1 MSKCYF
7 HFAQHVLYLMFVV
20 QLSTFVYEALSVSV
34 MANVL
39 MNPLI
44 SLNYK
49 GLEEIPPSM
58 INCLLTANVQHLH
71 MKGNRLTELPESIHL
86 LENLKVLYLQSN
98 RIKLLPNAVG
108 ALKNLELLDVSFN
121 YLESLPAE
129 IGGLKKLKKLYAFS
143 NRLRELP
150 KSIEALQNL
159 EVLGIMKNELSSL
172 PPGVGRL
179 TELVELN
186 VDSNY
191 LTHLPK
197 ELCNLNR
204 LQELSAAT
212 NNLMSIPQDLGRI
225 KTLVNIFVDNNPLL
239 NWLPLSLKSKKG
251 KINIGLNRCGICDLP
266 VHTVRAYQQ
275 VNIKWKKSE
284 TSTILPK
291 EISHTMCPANMAAL
305 SLPLLHS
312 ARIRDLSTDGV
323 EATVSLTHDAKFVIR
338 VPTLFELT
346 LRTYYTHLRM
356 SKHISGNSWTDL
368 PKNIE
373 DLLQCPTAHCCQC
386 AQVLFASAIPFICQ
400 DNFDPKKPNHLF
412 HFLGLCCSEQ
422 CFYQELA
429 SHIQ

>member
-1 MSKCYF
+1 
-7 HFAQHVLYLMFVV
+7 MFVV
-20 QLSTFVYEALSVSV
+20 QLSTFEYEALPVSF
-34 MANVL
+34 MASVL

-58 INCLLTANVQHLH
+58 INSPLTANVQHLH

-86 LENLKVLYLQSN
+86 FENLKVLYLQSN

-121 YLESLPAE
+121 YLESLPEE

-172 PPGVGRL
+172 PPRVGSL

-212 NNLMSIPQDLGRI
+212 NNLMTLPQDLGRM

-251 KINIGLNRCGICDLP
+251 KINIGVNRCGIGDLP
-266 VHTVRAYQQ
+266 EHTVRAYQL
-275 VNIKWKKSE
+275 VNIKWKEST

-291 EISHTMCPANMAAL
+291 EISRTMCPANIEAL

-312 ARIRDLSTDGV
+312 ARTRHPSTEGV
-323 EATVSLTHDAKFVIR
+323 EATVSLMHDAKFVIR

-346 LRTYYTHLRM
+346 LRTYYTLLRM
-356 SKHISGNSWTDL
+356 SKHVSGNSWTIL
-368 PKNIE
+368 PRNIE

-386 AQVLFASAIPFICQ
+386 TQVLFTSAIPFICQ